1 MNRLFS
7 ESLLGKY
14 PESHSSRLGSLIRL
28 HPDADDGFYKMV
40 KKKMRKKGVLDYG
53 KYTEVEQHD
62 SCDYTWPTSGL

>member
-1 MNRLFS
+1 MC
-7 ESLLGKY
+7 
-14 PESHSSRLGSLIRL
+14 IR
-28 HPDADDGFYKMV
+28 DSFYKMV